1 LKIDITS
8 NATRYWPIVEEKNL
22 WVLENLF
29 WISIAIIILTLI
41 VSRPFL
47 APSKY
52 RPSYAKKI
60 NLAYAIGFFVM
71 IYGWGIFT
79 MDYGIQSGWIEIV
92 GYIIIVMLGLG
103 ALLENKRDFP
113 LLRKEILAALEQ
125 AKQDEPDTYY
135 EFLLHVEDVGLAEA
149 LQKFNLT

>member
-1 LKIDITS
+1 MFWI
-8 NATRYWPIVEEKNL
+8 
-22 WVLENLF
+22 LENLF

-47 APSKY
+47 TPSKY

-60 NLAYAIGFFVM
+60 NLAYAIGFFIM

-79 MDYGIQSGWIEIV
+79 MDYGIQRSWIETI
-92 GYIIIVMLGLG
+92 GYIVIVLLGSG
-103 ALLENKRDFP
+103 ALLENRRNFP
-113 LLRKEILAALEQ
+113 LLKKEILAMLDQ

-135 EFLLHVEDVGLAEA
+135 EFLLHVEDVGMAEA
-149 LQKFNLT
+149 LQKFDLT